1 MIGPLRKEILF
12 FLLFALASLTL
23 GRAQEFDL
31 DSLQQVLKQEI
42 SPQDRIKTLIQLSK
56 SYRGINP
63 NDARPYATKAIL
75 LAKQEQETALLYE
88 AYASLVPIIYT
99 TDFDS
104 ALRLTDRILQYGLEQ
119 QDTLKILQSHLFKG
133 VFAYQAGEF
142 EKAKTDYQAAITL
155 TDGSP
160 NFEKERATLFSNL
173 AVAEVHLDN
182 YGAAIPYYFSAL
194 EYYQGTGDDFSIG
207 MTYNNIGVAYYNQQS
222 YSKALE
228 YYELAHQY
236 YSKTKQTSALL
247 QAKNNIANTYVAMD
261 QPEQVLEAYQEILDL
276 SEKSGNQ
283 ADILAAKVH
292 LAYFHVTQEPIQRE
306 IVEVLLSELRPF
318 AAQLNQDDSR
328 LLQLSEILLLKDARQ
343 YRSAI
348 ARLEKLRAERS
359 RSEAEYIS
367 YQDMGLLAELYAEVG
382 DHRKAYEAHKIYK
395 SISDSFINAQNLTEL
410 KLQEA
415 DFRFAQEKK
424 LLEESYQDEQIN
436 SERDLRFRNIL
447 SVGLIIALLLALG
460 WGYSI
465 FQANK
470 QRKQY
475 AAQLER
481 EVDHKTSDLQ
491 RANRKLEQLNYELS
505 TFSFIAS
512 HDIKEPI
519 HGIGE
524 NAKLIFAELS
534 PELQAEF
541 QESFAVIENSS
552 TQLYQLVNDFTGYTA
567 MSQEQEVK
575 LEPVD
580 LHHLLTNIIETFG
593 EGFNQYRGKIMMSQ
607 LPVISSNPALL
618 FTAIKNIVENGLK
631 FNQKKVP
638 SVQIS
643 YQENARFHEIII
655 QDNGIGIQAEYQ
667 SEIFGMFK
675 RLHPQ
680 GQYEGSGIGL
690 AIARLSIQKLH
701 GDIRVQSQPG
711 EGSKFIISLPID

>member
-1 MIGPLRKEILF
+1 
-12 FLLFALASLTL
+12 FAVASLTS
-23 GRAQEFDL
+23 GWAQEFDL

-42 SPQDRIKTLIQLSK
+42 SPQERIKTLIQLSK

-63 NDARPYATKAIL
+63 NEARPYATKAIL
-75 LAKQEQETALLYE
+75 LAEQEQETALLYD
-88 AYASLVPIIYT
+88 AYASLVPIIYL
-99 TDFDS
+99 TDLDS
-104 ALRLTDRILQYGLEQ
+104 ALRLTERIQQYGIEQ
-119 QDTLKILQSHLFKG
+119 QDTVRIMQSLLFKG

-142 EKAKTDYQAAITL
+142 EKAKAAYQEAITL
-155 TDGSP
+155 TDKSP
-160 NFEKERATLFSNL
+160 NFEKERATLYSNL

-182 YGAAIPYYFSAL
+182 YAAAIPYYFSAL
-194 EYYQGTGDDFSIG
+194 EYYQGTGSDFNIG

-222 YSKALE
+222 YPKALE

-236 YSKTKQTSALL
+236 YSKTNQISALL

-261 QPEQVLEAYQEILDL
+261 QPDKILEAYQEILNL

-292 LAYFHVTQEPIQRE
+292 LAYFHATQEPIQRE
-306 IVEVLLSELRPF
+306 IVEVLLAETQPF
-318 AAQLNQDDSR
+318 SAQLSQDDAR

-343 YRSAI
+343 YRAAI
-348 ARLEKLRAERS
+348 LRLERLRDQRS
-359 RSEAEYIS
+359 KSEAEYIS

-382 DHRKAYEAHKIYK
+382 EHRKAYEAHKVYK

-415 DFRFAQEKK
+415 DFRFAQEQE
-424 LLEESYQDEQIN
+424 LLEESYRTEQIN

-447 SVGLIIALLLALG
+447 SVGLIVALLLALG

-475 AAQLER
+475 AAQLEK

-519 HGIGE
+519 QGIGE
-524 NAKLIFAELS
+524 SAQQIFQQL
-534 PELQAEF
+534 PLDLQTEY
-541 QESFAVIENSS
+541 QESFAVIQRSS
-552 TQLYQLVNDFTGYTA
+552 KQLYQLVNDFTGYTA
-567 MSQEQEVK
+567 MSQDQDIE

-593 EGFNQYRGKIMMSQ
+593 EGFNQYRGKIMMSR
-607 LPVISSNPALL
+607 LPVINSHPALL
-618 FTAIKNIVENGLK
+618 FTAIKNIIENGLK
-631 FNQKKVP
+631 FNEERVP
-638 SVQIS
+638 SVQIAYES
-643 YQENARFHEIII
+643 NDRFHEISI

-690 AIARLSIQKLH
+690 AIARLSIQKLK
-701 GDIRVQSQPG
+701 GDIRVESQTG
-711 EGSKFIISLPID
+711 EGSKFIISLPIV